1 MLPVFLLMVGF
12 NVACTS
18 GANNREVLGP
28 REIFKIQPV
37 SDARTSEL
45 LLCLGSAREPEEGIE
60 NDMMSFGVL
69 LPMSWSIDVD
79 MLDWSVTSLEP
90 GPPIIIRSAERTFN
104 LTGATLNIGLVSPQA
119 LGTFIDYH
127 IDHATAVCIG

>member
-1 MLPVFLLMVGF
+1 MVGF

-18 GANNREVLGP
+18 GVRANNREVLGP

-90 GPPIIIRSAERTFN
+90 GPPIIIEICRTD
-104 LTGATLNIGLVSPQA
+104 LQPGATLNIGLVSPQA